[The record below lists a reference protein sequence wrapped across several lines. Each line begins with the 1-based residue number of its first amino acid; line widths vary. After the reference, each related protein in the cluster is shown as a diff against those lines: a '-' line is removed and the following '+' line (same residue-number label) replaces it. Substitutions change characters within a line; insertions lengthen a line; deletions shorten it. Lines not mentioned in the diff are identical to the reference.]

1 MDIQT
6 AFLKKILLSYN
17 LIKIPR
23 AYKLWGIVF
32 KKAIHVEAKAQLDIV
47 IIQFQYVN
55 VFSEVVISILQYMYC
70 YMFMSC

>member
-1 MDIQT
+1 M
-6 AFLKKILLSYN
+6 
-17 LIKIPR
+17 
-23 AYKLWGIVF
+23 V
-32 KKAIHVEAKAQLDIV
+32 HVEAKAQLDIV